1 MKTEKSSYPD
11 VVRALLGRPGGL
23 ALEISI
29 VLRCFGAL
37 FWLTQSTKAL
47 WLHSRSYSIMESTQ
61 GCCLSMR
68 L

>member
-1 MKTEKSSYPD
+1 MKTGKSSYPD

-47 WLHSRSYSIMESTQ
+47 WLHSGHIHLWKVRRAVA
-61 GCCLSMR
+61 CL
-68 L
+68 